1 MSARILRL
9 ARDLALG
16 AAVIGVATAAGSFLR
31 AGPTTVALVLFTL
44 ILLLA
49 AWRGVAC
56 GILASLLATACLNFF
71 FLPPLHTWH
80 VRDPENWVD
89 LGCLL
94 GASILAARIVTRAR
108 REAEEAQAQSAE
120 AKLRTE
126 EAKARRNE
134 IEALYQLSVDLFRAT
149 RRIGSLQA
157 AAERALVASGARGG
171 GGLVLFGE
179 SPYRQRIVLWVGPQ
193 DDAMEDLLAAPGRHR
208 RTFEWPAPFGRDVY
222 LPLLIEGRAS
232 GVFVARQTEAT
243 TSALES
249 ISTLLAL
256 AVEREHLFQEQAH
269 VEALVESDAL
279 KTSLLRAVSHDLTTP
294 LTAIALHTG
303 QLRRRAAPEVLPS
316 IEALEVEVDRLRRRI
331 DGLLAMA
338 RLEAGA
344 LSPSTEPTPPADLF
358 RAVRENLSLI
368 ARSRPIAVRVEP
380 DCPDLDIDPSLAL
393 EIIVNLVENA
403 HRSSPAHE
411 PITLLARRHPAEES
425 LVRLEILDQGHGIP
439 LLTPGNK
446 PDGPSDVAHRGLGLE
461 IAQGL
466 ARALRGTVT
475 LANRNGGGTVA
486 QVDLPAAEP
495 AAAMEE
501 TGQP

>member
-1 MSARILRL
+1 MHPRILRL
-9 ARDLALG
+9 ARDLALAG
-16 AAVIGVATAAGSFLR
+16 SAIAVATAAGALLR
-31 AGPTTVALVLFTL
+31 VNPTTFALVLFTL
-44 ILLLA
+44 VLVLA
-49 AWRGVAC
+49 AWRGVFGAV
-56 GILASLLATACLNFF
+56 LASLLATACLNFF

-80 VRDPENWVD
+80 VEDSENWIA
-89 LGCLL
+89 LGCFLI
-94 GASILAARIVTRAR
+94 ASILAARIVTHAR
-108 REAEEAQAQSAE
+108 LEAEEATA
-120 AKLRTE
+120 RTE
-126 EAKARRNE
+126 EAKARRSE

-179 SPYRQRIVLWVGPQ
+179 SPYRQRTVLWVGPE
-193 DDAMEDLLAAPGRHR
+193 DDNKEDLLAAPGRHR
-208 RTFEWPAPFGRDVY
+208 RTFEWPAPDGRDVY

-256 AVEREHLFQEQAH
+256 AVEREQVVQEQTH
-269 VEALVESDAL
+269 VEALRESDAL

-294 LTAIALHTG
+294 LTAIALQTG
-303 QLRRRAAPEVLPS
+303 QLRRRSGPDQQPS
-316 IEALEVEVDRLRRRI
+316 IDALEMEVGRLRRRI
-331 DGLLAMA
+331 DGLLALA

-344 LSPSTEPTPPADLF
+344 LAPSKEPTPPADLF

-368 ARSRPIAVRVEP
+368 ARTRPIVVRVEP

-403 HRSSPAHE
+403 HRSSPAGE
-411 PITLLARRHPAEES
+411 PVTLHAERHPAEPR
-425 LVRLEILDQGHGIP
+425 LVRLEILDRGPGIA
-439 LLTPGNK
+439 LLSPGNK
-446 PDGPSDVAHRGLGLE
+446 PDIPSDVGHRGLGLE

-466 ARALRGTVT
+466 ARALHGTVT
-475 LANRNGGGTVA
+475 LANRSGGGTVA

-495 AAAMEE
+495 AVTMEE
-501 TGQP
+501 TGQV

>member
-9 ARDLALG
+9 ARELALAG
-16 AAVIGVATAAGSFLR
+16 AVIAAATAAGALLR
-31 AGPTTVALVLFTL
+31 VNPTTFALVLFTL
-44 ILLLA
+44 VLALA
-49 AWRGVAC
+49 AWRGVAG

-80 VRDPENWVD
+80 VEDPENWLA
-89 LGCLL
+89 LGCFLV
-94 GASILAARIVTRAR
+94 ASIVAARIVIHAR
-108 REAEEAQAQSAE
+108 REAEEAQARSEE
-120 AKLRTE
+120 ARLRSE
-126 EAKARRNE
+126 EAKARRSE

-157 AAERALVASGARGG
+157 AAERALVASGAHGG

-179 SPYRQRIVLWVGPQ
+179 SPYRQRIVLWVGPE
-193 DDAMEDLLAAPGRHR
+193 DDSMEDLLAAPGRHR
-208 RTFEWPAPFGRDVY
+208 RTFEWPAPVGRDVY

-256 AVEREHLFQEQAH
+256 AVEREQLVQEQAH
-269 VEALVESDAL
+269 VEALRESDAL

-294 LTAIALHTG
+294 LTAIALQTG
-303 QLRRRAAPEVLPS
+303 QLRRRSAPEVLPS
-316 IEALEVEVDRLRRRI
+316 LDALEMEVDRLRRRI
-331 DGLLAMA
+331 GGLLAMA

-344 LSPSTEPTPPADLF
+344 LAPSNEPTPPADLF

-368 ARSRPIAVRVEP
+368 ARSRPIVVRVEP

-393 EIIVNLVENA
+393 EVIVNLVENA
-403 HRSSPAHE
+403 HRSSPAGE
-411 PITLLARRHPAEES
+411 PITLLAQSHPTEER
-425 LVRLEILDQGHGIP
+425 LVRLEILDQGPGIA
-439 LLTPGNK
+439 LLSPGNK

-466 ARALRGTVT
+466 ARALHGTVT
-475 LANRNGGGTVA
+475 LANRDGGGTVA
-486 QVDLPAAEP
+486 QVDLPAAAP
-495 AAAMEE
+495 AAAMEV
-501 TGQP
+501 TGQS